1 VGGRLQNLWTWITN
15 VIAWRQ
21 LDRFIGGRLVVSWFP
36 LIVLWIA
43 KSEIVAPTKE
53 MLGSFALVLAL
64 RLLTESTLPGS
75 PMFRLIF
82 AGLPIIGGAL
92 IFSGTA
98 QSELAAWAFYVLAGI
113 GTMLVAITDWRS
125 RV

>member
-1 VGGRLQNLWTWITN
+1 MYKLRNLWTWINN

-21 LDRFIGGRLVVSWFP
+21 LDRFIAGRLAVSWFP
-36 LIVLWIA
+36 LLVLCIVRS
-43 KSEIVAPTKE
+43 KIVAPTKD

-64 RLLTESTLPGS
+64 RLLTEPTLPDS

-82 AGLPIIGGAL
+82 AGVPIIGGSL
-92 IFSGTA
+92 IFAGTS
-98 QSELAAWAFYVLAGI
+98 QSEFAAWTFYALSGV

-125 RV
+125 RI